1 MKRLIL
7 GGKYSGKLNHFKS
20 LGFEKT
26 EITPDFA
33 AVYKLND
40 ILYELLKDDGNPAEW
55 AEENIL
61 KKSGF
66 TVVCDELG
74 CGIVPADKFSRDY
87 REAVGRICC
96 SLAKEAN
103 IVERVYAGIPSII
116 KDSIQVTMVRHGKTA
131 GNLEGRYI
139 GASDESLLSA
149 GELVNTSYPKPGMLF
164 VTGLK
169 RTSETAAMIYPGMVP
184 HIIDEMNEC
193 SFGEYE
199 GKNYEELKNE
209 PAYISWMESGGITGF
224 PGGENRIEF
233 VARCREGFLK
243 AVRKAK
249 NCDDMA
255 IVCHGGTIMA
265 VLSEFAGRDFYDWQV
280 KNLQGYI
287 FDFDRVSM
295 SVTNIEKIQEL
306 N

>member
-1 MKRLIL
+1 M
-7 GGKYSGKLNHFKS
+7 GGKYSGKLNYFRN

-26 EITPDFA
+26 EITSDFA

-40 ILYELLKDDGNPAEW
+40 ILYELLKNGGNPAEW
-55 AEENIL
+55 AVENLL

-96 SLAKEAN
+96 MLAKEAN
-103 IVERVYAGIPSII
+103 IVERVYAGVPLMI
-116 KDSIQVTMVRHGKTA
+116 KDAVRVTLVRHGKTA

-149 GELVNTSYPKPGMLF
+149 GEEISASYPKAAKLF

-169 RTSETAAMIYPGMVP
+169 RTSQTAAMIYPGMIP
-184 HIIDEMNEC
+184 DIIEEMNEC

-209 PAYISWMESGGITGF
+209 PAYISWMESGGVTGF
-224 PGGENRIEF
+224 PGGENRSEF
-233 VARCREGFLK
+233 VKRCRKGFLE
-243 AVRKAK
+243 AVDRSK
-249 NCDDMA
+249 NCESMA

-265 VLSEFAGRDFYDWQV
+265 VLSAFTGRDFYDWQV
-280 KNLQGYI
+280 KNLQGYT

-295 SVTNIEKIQEL
+295 SITNIEKIQEL
-306 N
+306 S